1 MFKKTIAM
9 SLSVAALLCLAA
21 CGPAEDPTVSIP
33 PAEITDQAEEFS
45 KPIVPLEP
53 GEGEELES
61 PYYRIATVDG
71 TLCYEVQVEGED
83 EPTQVPIDSVIYI
96 VGSPQECKL
105 EKVSFS
111 YTQEGGEPEIVE
123 QYRIYATSNA
133 AATVTEMDP
142 QDETG
147 SDEEV
152 APEGTEAPADGEA
165 VPEGVPA
172 GTRVSAGDEN
182 QESAPDAGGDATSS
196 NSGTTEA
203 THSATAEPET

>member
-21 CGPAEDPTVSIP
+21 CVPKEEPAASIP
-33 PAEITDQAEEFS
+33 PVEITDQAEEFS
-45 KPIVPLEP
+45 KPLVPLEA
-53 GEGEELES
+53 GEGEEVES
-61 PYYRIATVDG
+61 PCYRLATVDG
-71 TLCYEVQVEGED
+71 TLCYEVQVEGEV

-96 VGSPQECKL
+96 VGSPEECKL

-111 YTQEGGEPEIVE
+111 YAQEGGEPEVVE

-147 SDEEV
+147 SGEDTATEGVETPAHEAATDE
-152 APEGTEAPADGEA
+152 TEASADD
-165 VPEGVPA
+165 GVQA
-172 GTRVSAGDEN
+172 NAADT
-182 QESAPDAGGDATSS
+182 GDATEETATPDAKAAEPAHSE
-196 NSGTTEA
+196 TE
-203 THSATAEPET
+203 EPET